1 MRRRLAALALPALPF
16 ALAVLAAEALTRS
29 GAVPTYLF
37 PAPTQVWRALT
48 QDSRELWS
56 AARDT
61 GLAALAGLLGSLAVG
76 VLTGVALASSSW
88 LKRVFY
94 PYAVFFQ
101 TVPIISIAP
110 LLVIWLGYGWPTIVA
125 SSFIVSVFPVVASTL
140 TGLLSTEPALVDL
153 FRLYRAGPVARLLKL
168 RIPFALPSILT
179 GARIASGLAV
189 IGAIVGEFIA
199 GGGLGGVVDEARK
212 QQRVDLV
219 FAAVLLA
226 SLLGLAFFA
235 AINLASR
242 LLLRHW
248 HHSEK
253 N

>member
-1 MRRRLAALALPALPF
+1 MRHKSKWLPLLPF
-16 ALAVLAAEALTRS
+16 ALAVALLEALSKS
-29 GAVPTYLF
+29 GVIPTYLF
-37 PAPTQVWRALT
+37 PAPSQVLRALT
-48 QDSRELWS
+48 TDSTELWR
-56 AARDT
+56 AAADT
-61 GLAALAGLLGSLAVG
+61 GLASLAGFGAAMAAGISA
-76 VLTGVALASSSW
+76 GVALSSSD
-88 LKRVFY
+88 LLRRTFY

-101 TVPIISIAP
+101 TVPVISIAP

-140 TGLLSTEPALVDL
+140 TGLLSTEPALLDL
-153 FRLYRAGPVARLLKL
+153 FKLYRASRFASLFKL

-199 GGGLGGVVDEARK
+199 GGGLGGIVDEARK
-212 QQRVDLV
+212 QQRVELV

-242 LLLRHW
+242 LLLRRW
-248 HHSEK
+248 HQMERT
-253 N
+253 